1 MIEVIA
7 VICGFIIGT
16 CLFFI
21 KLGLEKMF
29 PYV

>member
-1 MIEVIA
+1 MIQIIAFLCGIVIGA
-7 VICGFIIGT
+7 

-21 KLGLEKMF
+21 KLGLEKLF